1 MGSFTVNVV
10 IKSQKEAKI
19 EKIFCGVR
27 KSEQYVRTGILSGN
41 GKGVSYLLSNVS
53 CDHFNEVKLKASSD
67 ITIGKSDKMLAVD
80 WNKLRCDAPQLMK

>member
-1 MGSFTVNVV
+1 MDN
-10 IKSQKEAKI
+10 E
-19 EKIFCGVR
+19 
-27 KSEQYVRTGILSGN
+27 
-41 GKGVSYLLSNVS
+41 KGVLLRCVKSYLLSNVL